1 MTLPTALPDLIKI
14 SDDEAQRTLRA
25 TVRVVADLP
34 RDSSPEV
41 VWVLGASELL
51 VHTAGIELSCRPGQV
66 TITVPVTCDQLRDDA
81 RIQVP
86 FAVGTVDAPSGL
98 VMSTLDVPVGPALI
112 VTAWAGSLIAFAWEA
127 LLHLTEQL
135 CASRGQDD
143 AGRPFSPGYV
153 AADRGVLF
161 VQPVG
166 RA

>member
-1 MTLPTALPDLIKI
+1 MGLEQDRAGPQQLDSDMRILRSVEQLAGFNDVARAL
-14 SDDEAQRTLRA
+14 
-25 TVRVVADLP
+25 
-34 RDSSPEV
+34 
-41 VWVLGASELL
+41 
-51 VHTAGIELSCRPGQV
+51 
-66 TITVPVTCDQLRDDA
+66 
-81 RIQVP
+81 
-86 FAVGTVDAPSGL
+86 
-98 VMSTLDVPVGPALI
+98 MSTLDVPVGPALI